1 MDSMKHLKERMHN
14 DVLTLNVEGATVL
27 EMTEAS
33 QRLLDV
39 AAQADAEEGI
49 RRGLEDERNGR
60 VKPARELFAEFERTH
75 QIPAYQAYPP
85 SGDALP
91 RPLP

>member
-1 MDSMKHLKERMHN
+1 
-14 DVLTLNVEGATVL
+14 
-27 EMTEAS
+27 
-33 QRLLDV
+33 
-39 AAQADAEEGI
+39 
-49 RRGLEDERNGR
+49 LEDERNGR

>member
-1 MDSMKHLKERMHN
+1 MDSMKHLKERRHN
-14 DVLTLNVEGATVL
+14 DVLTLNVEGATEL

-49 RRGLEDERNGR
+49 RQGLEDERMGR
-60 VKPARELFAEFERTH
+60 LRPARELFAEFERR
-75 QIPAYQAYPP
+75 
-85 SGDALP
+85 L
-91 RPLP
+91 